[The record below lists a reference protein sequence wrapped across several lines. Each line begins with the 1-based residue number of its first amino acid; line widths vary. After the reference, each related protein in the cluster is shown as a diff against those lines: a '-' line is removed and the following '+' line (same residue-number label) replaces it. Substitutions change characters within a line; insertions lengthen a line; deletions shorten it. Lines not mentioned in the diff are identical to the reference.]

1 MEKNRPKFVDYIL
14 RQYYDPLETE
24 SFINWKK
31 ESIMDSNTNASA
43 TLIPVEQPTEID
55 ITNKIR
61 TAYALQVIIEK
72 LYNEEESSVKVTLY

>member
-1 MEKNRPKFVDYIL
+1 
-14 RQYYDPLETE
+14 
-24 SFINWKK
+24 
-31 ESIMDSNTNASA
+31 MDSNTNASA